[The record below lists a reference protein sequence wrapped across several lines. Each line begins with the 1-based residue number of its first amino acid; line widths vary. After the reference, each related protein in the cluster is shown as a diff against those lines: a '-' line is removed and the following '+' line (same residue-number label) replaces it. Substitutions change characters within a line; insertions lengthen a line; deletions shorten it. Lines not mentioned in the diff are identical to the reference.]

1 MKIKRFALGA
11 LWTNC
16 YVISDAASEGIVID
30 PGGPAAEVEEY
41 IRDNDIRLHWIILT
55 HGHGDHI
62 GGVSEL
68 RNLSENGIAVH
79 TEDADCLVDANRN
92 LSAFMGTSVELPSA
106 DKKLNEGDTLKVG
119 SMNIRVI
126 HTPGHTVGG
135 ICLHIKD
142 EDEEVLISG
151 DTLFARSIGRS
162 DLPGGDEDVL
172 VRSLKKLTDF
182 PDKLR
187 VLPGHGPET
196 TIGAEKF
203 TTPIG
208 RDRPV

>member
-106 DKKLNEGDTLKVG
+106 DKKFNEGDTLKVG

-196 TIGAEKF
+196 TIGAEKIYN
-203 TTPIG
+203 PYWP
-208 RDRPV
+208 R

>member
-135 ICLHIKD
+135 KCLHIKD

-196 TIGAEKF
+196 TIGAEKIYN
-203 TTPIG
+203 PYWP
-208 RDRPV
+208 R